1 MRELKPVMH
10 KKKFEDL
17 ILNKLQDF
25 LWNNIYKT
33 MFDILKQNVAFNTN
47 NPIVEGIKS
56 GRIKYYNG
64 YFVSERKFTAKQ
76 IQAFN
81 ELGAQYFKS
90 KKGYKLEKNKIPQEV
105 QQAIADFKILEKRK
119 YDLINDYLKEL
130 QENINYVIDDMIF
143 DNEVM
148 EISNDLDNQFKQS
161 MKSIAVIPP
170 DLDKNTRLH
179 IAEQFTNNLNFFI
192 KRFETEKIP
201 KMREKLQNI
210 VFDGYRND
218 LIEKM
223 LIQEY
228 GVDKRKAQF
237 LAFNETNILVAKY
250 RAYRF
255 TSEGVTRY
263 KWVTRGDN
271 KVRPLHQELNGKICF
286 YNDPPIIDAKTGQR
300 GNPGE
305 IYNCRCFDRPM
316 VDDIIKQ

>member
-1 MRELKPVMH
+1 MKELKPVLH

-17 ILNKLQDF
+17 ILNKLNAF
-25 LWNNIYKT
+25 LWDNVYKT
-33 MFDILKQNVAFNTN
+33 MFDILKQKVAFNSN
-47 NPIVEGIKS
+47 NPIAEGIKS
-56 GRIKYYNG
+56 GRIKYYDG

-81 ELGAQYFKS
+81 ELGAQYSKS
-90 KKGYKLEKNKIPQEV
+90 KKGYQLKKDKMPLEI
-105 QQAIADFKILEKRK
+105 QQAIADIKIFEKRK
-119 YDLINDYLKEL
+119 YELINEYLKEL

-148 EISNDLDNQFKQS
+148 QISNDLDGQFKQS

-192 KRFETEKIP
+192 KKFETEKIP
-201 KMREKLQNI
+201 KMRQQLQDI

-218 LIEKM
+218 KIEQLLVK
-223 LIQEY
+223 EY
-228 GVDKRKAQF
+228 GVDRRKAEF

-255 TSEGVTRY
+255 INEGVTRY
-263 KWVTRGDN
+263 KWVTRGDS

-305 IYNCRCFDRPM
+305 VYNCRCFDRP
-316 VDDIIKQ
+316 VVEDILK

>member
-1 MRELKPVMH
+1 MKELKPVLH

-17 ILNKLQDF
+17 ILNKLNAF
-25 LWNNIYKT
+25 LWNNVYKT
-33 MFDILKQNVAFNTN
+33 MFDILKQKIAFNSN
-47 NPIVEGIKS
+47 NPIVDGIKS
-56 GRIKYYNG
+56 GRIKYYDG

-81 ELGAQYFKS
+81 ELGAQYSKS
-90 KKGYKLEKNKIPQEV
+90 KKGYKLEKDKMPLEI
-105 QQAIADFKILEKRK
+105 QQAIADFKIFEKRK
-119 YDLINDYLKEL
+119 YELINEYLKEL

-148 EISNDLDNQFKQS
+148 QISNDLDGQFKQS
-161 MKSIAVIPP
+161 MKAIAVIPP

-192 KRFETEKIP
+192 KKFETEKIP
-201 KMREKLQNI
+201 KMRQQLQDI

-218 LIEKM
+218 KIEQM
-223 LIQEY
+223 LVKEY
-228 GVDKRKAQF
+228 GVDKRKAEF

-250 RAYRF
+250 RAYCF
-255 TSEGVTRY
+255 TKEGVTRY
-263 KWVTRGDN
+263 KWVTRGDS

-286 YNDPPIIDAKTGQR
+286 YNDPPIIDERTGQR

-305 IYNCRCFDRPM
+305 VYNCRCFDRP
-316 VDDIIKQ
+316 VVEDIIG

>member
-1 MRELKPVMH
+1 MKELKPVLH

-17 ILNKLQDF
+17 ILNKLNAF
-25 LWNNIYKT
+25 LWDNVYKT
-33 MFDILKQNVAFNTN
+33 MFDILKQKLAFNSN
-47 NPIVEGIKS
+47 NPIAEGIRS
-56 GRIKYYNG
+56 GRIKYYDG

-81 ELGAQYFKS
+81 ELGAQYSKS
-90 KKGYKLEKNKIPQEV
+90 KKGYKLEKDKMPLDI
-105 QQAIADFKILEKRK
+105 QQAIADFKIFEKRK
-119 YDLINDYLKEL
+119 YELINEYLKEL

-148 EISNDLDNQFKQS
+148 QISNDLDGQFKQS

-170 DLDKNTRLH
+170 DLDKNTRLN

-192 KRFETEKIP
+192 KKFETEKIP
-201 KMREKLQNI
+201 KMRQQLQDI

-218 LIEKM
+218 KIEQM
-223 LIQEY
+223 LVKEY
-228 GVDKRKAQF
+228 GVDKRKAEF

-255 TSEGVTRY
+255 TKEGVTRY
-263 KWVTRGDN
+263 KWVTRGDS
-271 KVRPLHQELNGKICF
+271 KVRPLHQKLNGEICF
-286 YNDPPIIDAKTGQR
+286 YNDPPIIDDKTGQR

-305 IYNCRCFDRPM
+305 TYNCRCFDRPI
-316 VDDIIKQ
+316 VEDILG

>member
-1 MRELKPVMH
+1 MKELKPVLH

-17 ILNKLQDF
+17 ILNKLNAF
-25 LWNNIYKT
+25 LWDNVYKT
-33 MFDILKQNVAFNTN
+33 MFDILKQKIAFNSN
-47 NPIVEGIKS
+47 NPIADGIKS

-81 ELGAQYFKS
+81 ELGAQYSKS
-90 KKGYKLEKNKIPQEV
+90 KKGYKLEKDKMPLEI
-105 QQAIADFKILEKRK
+105 QQAIADFKIFEKRK
-119 YDLINDYLKEL
+119 YELINEYLKEL

-148 EISNDLDNQFKQS
+148 QISNDLDEQFKQS

-192 KRFETEKIP
+192 KNFETEKIP
-201 KMREKLQNI
+201 KMRQQLQDI

-218 LIEKM
+218 KIEQM
-223 LIQEY
+223 LVKEY
-228 GVDKRKAQF
+228 GVDKRKVGF

-255 TSEGVTRY
+255 TKEGVTRY
-263 KWVTRGDN
+263 KWVTRGDS

-305 IYNCRCFDRPM
+305 VYNCRCFDRP
-316 VDDIIKQ
+316 VVEDILK